1 MMSGLDVRYPMPG
14 GDDHPLLGA
23 RMPDVDLV
31 VDGVATRLSALMHT
45 GRDLLHLTGDNHVAA
60 VRRAPER

>member
-1 MMSGLDVRYPMPG
+1 MTRRTRPG
-14 GDDHPLLGA
+14 S
-23 RMPDVDLV
+23 

-60 VRRAPER
+60 MVRRAPERCVSAGETWLPTLGDPA